1 MTKRRCA
8 NWLLTYRDY
17 ILPRTDAPESFI
29 YWSGIFTLA
38 CAVRRKVCIPRH
50 YFGLYETTPFL
61 FVMFVGPPGVR
72 KTTTIAFGA
81 EILLNQ
87 VDGIKAGPSVF
98 TKEAIIEKLQ
108 QSSDA
113 SLYLTIGEFS
123 DIFQKAGK
131 DRGSLYEFFNSMYD
145 GKLTY
150 EASTKTQGNAFL
162 ERPCINFF
170 SATTPGWITDNM
182 PEGVISGG
190 FGSRVIWVAEN
201 EPRITKSFFD
211 DVKFPYENDTSIS
224 FMDLERD
231 LLLDLIHIAKEISG
245 EFALTPEA
253 LEFAR
258 WKSEQPH
265 SMALRKNEK
274 LGGYLNR
281 KFTQISKVAQL
292 ISLAQRDELLIQK
305 EDWEMAI
312 NCIEATEPGLQ
323 TIFAGIGKNKH
334 YSEIDKIIAYVK
346 AMNLYSKRPVLR
358 SDVLR
363 NFGHA
368 AEPRMLNDLMTFAID
383 SKQIE
388 FKEVWKEDGEK
399 DYEFWVPEFRGQLLL
414 SNGE

>member
-8 NWLLTYRDY
+8 NWLMTYRDY

-38 CAVRRKVCIPRH
+38 CAIRRKVCIPSH

-61 FVMFVGPPGVR
+61 FLMFVGPPGVR
-72 KTTTIAFGA
+72 KTTTIAYGA

-162 ERPCINFF
+162 ERPCVNFF

-182 PEGVISGG
+182 PEGVLSGG
-190 FGSRVIWVAEN
+190 FGSRVIWVAEQ
-201 EPRITKSFFD
+201 EPRMIKSFFH
-211 DVKFPYENDTSIS
+211 DVKFPYEDNPSIS
-224 FMDLERD
+224 FDDLEKD

-245 EFALTPEA
+245 EYVFTPEA
-253 LEFAR
+253 LEFAV
-258 WKSEQPH
+258 WKSVQPH
-265 SMALRKNEK
+265 SMALKKNEK

-292 ISLAQRDELLIQK
+292 IALAQRDELIITK
-305 EDWEMAI
+305 DDWELAI
-312 NCIEATEPGLQ
+312 NSVEATEPGLQ
-323 TIFAGIGKNKH
+323 TIFSGVGKNKH
-334 YSEIDKIIAYVK
+334 FTEIDKIVSYVK
-346 AMNLYSKRPVLR
+346 AMNLYSKKPVPR
-358 SDVLR
+358 SDILR

-368 AEPRMLNDLMTFAID
+368 AEPRMLADLLMFAVD
-383 SKQIE
+383 SKQLAYRVLGNDDFEFWIPE
-388 FKEVWKEDGEK
+388 FKA
-399 DYEFWVPEFRGQLLL
+399 QLLL
-414 SNGE
+414 GA